1 MSATPPSP
9 RAQLDGVE
17 QVVAD
22 TLRFKA
28 KLAIGENAYASL
40 RAVNRMRE
48 LWDVLGAA
56 GTGAAIAKSSLVA
69 STFFAPSGLLGV
81 LGIGTAATPIGW
93 VAFAAVA
100 SGGACYGL
108 YRLLGRSKESRIIEI
123 PRYLNTPLD
132 ALGLALFDLLAP
144 LAIRL
149 AAVDGVV
156 SDAERERLVQHL
168 VADWG
173 LDPAFV
179 SQALALV
186 EPEAVAGSLEAM
198 ASEAASFLHANPD
211 CNHEAIAR
219 EYVEF
224 LRDLLE
230 TDGMLTV
237 EEETALAM
245 LSERLMSAP
254 PSSLSQQ
261 WTKAKEQAGAV
272 ADQVKDA
279 VTGAARWTR
288 EKLPTPAVPS
298 VDTAEVVARVQDK
311 TKAVGRQVGA
321 AVDQLSQSTRGLF
334 DRITRRGLTELRGAA
349 GRGGPAYV
357 LLSRRSSAARVRSF
371 NSFPA
376 PGTGSFD
383 PTSSTRSGM
392 CFTIASATPFGT
404 PMRWSIA

>member
-9 RAQLDGVE
+9 RALLDGVE

-40 RAVNRMRE
+40 RTVNRMRE

-100 SGGACYGL
+100 CGGACYGL
-108 YRLLGRSKESRIIEI
+108 YRLLGRSKESRVIEI

-186 EPEAVAGSLEAM
+186 EPEAVAGSLETM

-230 TDGMLTV
+230 TDGTLTV
-237 EEETALAM
+237 EEEAALVL
-245 LSERLMSAP
+245 LSERLMTAP

-261 WTKAKEQAGAV
+261 WTKAREQAGAV

-279 VTGAARWTR
+279 VTGAAQWTR

-298 VDTAEVVARVQDK
+298 VDTAEVVARVQDSA
-311 TKAVGRQVGA
+311 KAVGRQVGA

-334 DRITRRGLTELRGAA
+334 DRITRRG
-349 GRGGPAYV
+349 
-357 LLSRRSSAARVRSF
+357 
-371 NSFPA
+371 
-376 PGTGSFD
+376 
-383 PTSSTRSGM
+383 
-392 CFTIASATPFGT
+392 
-404 PMRWSIA
+404 